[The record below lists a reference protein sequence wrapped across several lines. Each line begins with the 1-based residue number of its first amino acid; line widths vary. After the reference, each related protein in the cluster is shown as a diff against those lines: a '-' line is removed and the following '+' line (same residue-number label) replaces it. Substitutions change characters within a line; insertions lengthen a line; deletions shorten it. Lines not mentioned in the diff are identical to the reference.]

1 MASKAQAITAF
12 LLCLNLVFF
21 SMVSA
26 ANTCSIDY
34 TKLKLGTNY
43 CSLLAPILDLDA
55 AICLCAAIKA
65 GLLGV
70 VVDADVTLGLLLTG
84 CGKTRPSGFVCK

>member
-26 ANTCSIDY
+26 TTTCSIDY
-34 TKLKLGTNY
+34 TKLKLGTSY
-43 CSLLAPILDLDA
+43 CSLLAPLLDLDA

-70 VVDADVTLGLLLTG
+70 VVDADVTLGVLLAG
-84 CGKTRPSGFVCK
+84 CGKTSPSGVVCK